1 MQTILQFL
9 VFIVGSVALALF
21 GVVHVRRRVSL
32 EVQMEQNEVAGFF
45 IAVLGVVY
53 GVLLAFAVI
62 LVWEQFES
70 ARTIAETE
78 ANEVGDVYHLAN
90 GLPEPVRGQLQ
101 GAAVAYARVVMDEEW
116 ELMERG
122 QESNAAWRQLANLW
136 APALAFT
143 PSTSREEA
151 VYSEVLQRLDQLNDG
166 RRMRLLASRSG
177 VPHLIWGILIGGGV
191 VTVLFTYF
199 FGLKNMRAQM
209 AMTALYVASIGFV
222 LFLVAAIDNPF
233 SGTVSIKPEALEL
246 VLNRIE
252 HFDGTPR

>member
-1 MQTILQFL
+1 VETILQFL

-21 GVVHVRRRVSL
+21 GVVHVRRRVPL

-62 LVWEQFES
+62 LVWEQFED
-70 ARTIAETE
+70 AKTIAETE
-78 ANEVGDVYHLAN
+78 ANELGDIYHLAN
-90 GLPEPVRGQLQ
+90 GLPEPVRVQVQTSAL
-101 GAAVAYARVVMDEEW
+101 AYANVVIEEEW
-116 ELMERG
+116 PMMRRG
-122 QESNAAWRQLANLW
+122 SESPAAWRQLSELW
-136 APALAFT
+136 TPALQFA
-143 PSTSREEA
+143 PSTPREQA
-151 VYSEVLQRLDQLNDG
+151 IYAEVLQRLDQLNDA

-209 AMTALYVASIGFV
+209 AMTAMYVAAIGFV

-246 VLNRIE
+246 VLNRIA